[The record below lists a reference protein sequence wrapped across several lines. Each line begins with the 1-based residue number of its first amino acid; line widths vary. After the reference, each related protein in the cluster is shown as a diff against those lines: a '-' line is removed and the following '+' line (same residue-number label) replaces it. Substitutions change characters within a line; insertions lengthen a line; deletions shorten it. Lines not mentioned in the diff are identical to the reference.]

1 MNIGYDGK
9 RAFQNKTGLGNYIRS
24 LIAILTQHYPQN
36 HYTLFAP
43 KKTPLFTIDAFAN
56 VNAVFPGDG
65 FYKKFPALWRRWGMV
80 KAIKKSGVDIYHGV
94 SNELPYGIHKTDIKT
109 IVTVHDI
116 IFERFPETYHFDER
130 YVHRWKIK
138 YACKVADAVIAI
150 SLQTKNDLI
159 NFYKVPPEKIFIS
172 YQSCNPIFQ
181 RVAGAAEKQKVKER
195 YQLPDR
201 YFLFVSS
208 IAPRKNLVTICRAMT
223 LLKDK
228 VTIALVVIGN
238 GKKEKQEAKDLMA
251 ANGIAERLILL
262 NELPQSK
269 ESAFTTAEDFP
280 AIYQQ
285 GLALIYPSIFEGFGA
300 PLLEALWSGLPVISS
315 NTSSLPEVGGDAALY
330 FEPFDAA
337 GLSRHMLSITDSPDL
352 VKDLRIKGFKQAQQ
366 FTTEKYA
373 ETMMNVYRNL
383 LKG

>member
-24 LIAILTQHYPQN
+24 LIAILTKHYPQY

-43 KKTPLFTIDAFAN
+43 KETSLFIPTEFSQ
-56 VNAVFPGDG
+56 VSTVFPTTA
-65 FYKKFPALWRRWGMV
+65 FYKKFPSLWRRWGMV
-80 KAIKKSGVDIYHGV
+80 KAIKESGLDIYHGV
-94 SNELPYGIHKTDIKT
+94 SNELPYGIEKAAVKTV
-109 IVTVHDI
+109 VTVHDI
-116 IFERFPETYHFDER
+116 IFERFPATYNFDER

-150 SLQTKNDLI
+150 SIQTKNDLI
-159 NFYKVPPEKIFIS
+159 NYYKVPAEKIFIS

-181 RVAGAAEKQKVKER
+181 RTVSVQEKLEVKKR

-208 IAPRKNLVTICRAMT
+208 IAPRKNLITICKA
-223 LLKDK
+223 LVILKEK
-228 VTIALVVIGN
+228 NTIPLVVIGN
-238 GKKEKQEAKDLMA
+238 GKKEKQEAKVLMA
-251 ANGIAERLILL
+251 ANGISQQLILL
-262 NELPQSK
+262 NELPAAK
-269 ESAFTTAEDFP
+269 EISFTAATDFP

-285 GLALIYPSIFEGFGA
+285 ALALVYPSIFEGFGA
-300 PLLEALWSGLPVISS
+300 PLLEALCSGLPVISS

-330 FEPFDAA
+330 FEPHDAA
-337 GLSRHMLSITDSPDL
+337 MLSQQLLNISTSPQL
-352 VKDLRIKGFKQAQQ
+352 VDELRTKGFIQAQK

-373 ETMMNVYRNL
+373 AGMLTIYKNL
-383 LKG
+383 LKK